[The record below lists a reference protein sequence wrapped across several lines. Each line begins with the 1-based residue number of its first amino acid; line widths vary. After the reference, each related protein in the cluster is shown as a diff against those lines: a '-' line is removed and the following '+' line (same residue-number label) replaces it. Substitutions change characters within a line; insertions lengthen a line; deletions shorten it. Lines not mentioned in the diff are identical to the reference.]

1 MRRIGQRYGFL
12 PIDGRR
18 EDIPFR
24 FRGRISY
31 LCRAVNY
38 LSAENI
44 GKSFGVRTLFSG
56 LTFGIEQGEKVA
68 FVAKNGTGKS
78 TLMKILYGRE
88 QPDTGKVVLRKGIR
102 LGYLE
107 QQPTFDPQQTVQDV
121 IYGGDSPQL
130 QAIARYERAARQG
143 GSHGDDFQAAYEQ
156 MEALGAWDYEV
167 RIRTVLS
174 QLGLDR
180 VEVPCGQMSGG
191 QVRRLALARVLIE
204 EPDLLVLD
212 EPTNHL
218 DIPMVEWLEDYLSK
232 SKVTLFMV
240 THDRWFL
247 DRVCSDILELDEGS
261 LWRYK
266 GTYADFLSKRAERYA
281 AARSA
286 AEKARNLM
294 RTELE
299 WIRRQPQARGTK
311 AKARID
317 SFDELARRAAR
328 RADDRVLT
336 LGINMERLGSKV
348 VELHNVSKSWGK
360 AKMLDRFDY
369 TFRRAERVGVV
380 GDNGTG
386 KSTFLRLVTGELSP
400 DAGKVVVGD
409 TVVFGYYR
417 QSGLEVQPGEKVI
430 DVVRRYG
437 DYLPLSGGRRLSAEQ
452 LLERF
457 LFTRS
462 QQWDYVE
469 KLSGGE
475 LRRLYLCTVLIA
487 NPNFLILDEP
497 TNDLDI
503 LTLTVLEDFL
513 QEYPGVLLVVSHDRY
528 FLDKIVDHLFVF
540 QGDGR
545 VKDFPGTYSEYRQWS
560 RQQAAEQSREQA
572 SGEKPKAARERGPQ
586 KQRLSYRQQ
595 QEYEAI
601 EQELPCLEAEKR
613 QIEAVFSSGETL
625 SPERVNE
632 LSHRMEQ
639 LLARIDTLEM
649 RWLELSEQKGD

>member
-1 MRRIGQRYGFL
+1 M
-12 PIDGRR
+12 P
-18 EDIPFR
+18 
-24 FRGRISY
+24 
-31 LCRAVNY
+31 AVNY

-78 TLMKILYGRE
+78 TLMKILCGRE

-266 GTYADFLSKRAERYA
+266 GTYADFLSKREERYA
-281 AARSA
+281 AALRA
-286 AEKARNLM
+286 AEKARE
-294 RTELE
+294 TA
-299 WIRRQPQARGTK
+299 PQAK
-311 AKARID
+311 
-317 SFDELARRAAR
+317 
-328 RADDRVLT
+328 
-336 LGINMERLGSKV
+336 
-348 VELHNVSKSWGK
+348 KS
-360 AKMLDRFDY
+360 L
-369 TFRRAERVGVV
+369 
-380 GDNGTG
+380 
-386 KSTFLRLVTGELSP
+386 
-400 DAGKVVVGD
+400 DAG
-409 TVVFGYYR
+409 
-417 QSGLEVQPGEKVI
+417 
-430 DVVRRYG
+430 
-437 DYLPLSGGRRLSAEQ
+437 
-452 LLERF
+452 
-457 LFTRS
+457 
-462 QQWDYVE
+462 
-469 KLSGGE
+469 
-475 LRRLYLCTVLIA
+475 LCAVL
-487 NPNFLILDEP
+487 
-497 TNDLDI
+497 
-503 LTLTVLEDFL
+503 
-513 QEYPGVLLVVSHDRY
+513 
-528 FLDKIVDHLFVF
+528 
-540 QGDGR
+540 
-545 VKDFPGTYSEYRQWS
+545 
-560 RQQAAEQSREQA
+560 
-572 SGEKPKAARERGPQ
+572 
-586 KQRLSYRQQ
+586 
-595 QEYEAI
+595 
-601 EQELPCLEAEKR
+601 
-613 QIEAVFSSGETL
+613 
-625 SPERVNE
+625 
-632 LSHRMEQ
+632 
-639 LLARIDTLEM
+639 
-649 RWLELSEQKGD
+649 

>member
-1 MRRIGQRYGFL
+1 M
-12 PIDGRR
+12 P
-18 EDIPFR
+18 
-24 FRGRISY
+24 
-31 LCRAVNY
+31 AVNY

-78 TLMKILYGRE
+78 TLMKILCGRE

-143 GSHGDDFQAAYEQ
+143 GNHGDDFQAAYEQ

-311 AKARID
+311 AKARIE

-360 AKMLDRFDY
+360 AKMLDHFDY

-386 KSTFLRLVTGELSP
+386 KSTFLRLVTGELPP

>member
-1 MRRIGQRYGFL
+1 M
-12 PIDGRR
+12 P
-18 EDIPFR
+18 
-24 FRGRISY
+24 
-31 LCRAVNY
+31 AVNY

-78 TLMKILYGRE
+78 TLMKILCGRE

-266 GTYADFLSKRAERYA
+266 GTYADFLSKREERYA

-348 VELHNVSKSWGK
+348 VELHNVSKSWGQ
-360 AKMLDRFDY
+360 ARMLDRFDY

-386 KSTFLRLVTGELSP
+386 KSTFLRLVTGELPP

-457 LFTRS
+457 LFTRA

-528 FLDKIVDHLFVF
+528 FLDKIVDHIFVF

-560 RQQAAEQSREQA
+560 RQQAAEQPREQA
-572 SGEKPKAARERGPQ
+572 SGEKPKTARERGPQ

-595 QEYEAI
+595 QEYDAI
-601 EQELPCLEAEKR
+601 EQELPCLEAEKQ

-625 SPERVNE
+625 SPDRVNE

-639 LLARIDTLEM
+639 LLERIDTLEM

>member
-1 MRRIGQRYGFL
+1 M
-12 PIDGRR
+12 
-18 EDIPFR
+18 
-24 FRGRISY
+24 
-31 LCRAVNY
+31 NY

-78 TLMKILYGRE
+78 TLMKILCGRE
-88 QPDTGKVVLRKGIR
+88 QPDTGEVVLRKGIR

-121 IYGGDSPQL
+121 IYGGDSPRL
-130 QAIARYERAARQG
+130 QAIARYERAARPG

-180 VEVPCGQMSGG
+180 VEAPCGQMSGG

-247 DRVCSDILELDEGS
+247 DRVCSDILELDEGT

-266 GTYADFLSKRAERYA
+266 GTYADFLSKRAERCA

-348 VELHNVSKSWGK
+348 VELHNVSKSWGQ
-360 AKMLDRFDY
+360 ARMLDRFDY

-386 KSTFLRLVTGELSP
+386 KTTFLRLVTGELPP

-457 LFTRS
+457 LFARA

-540 QGDGR
+540 QGEGR

-560 RQQAAEQSREQA
+560 RQQAAAQPREQA
-572 SGEKPKAARERGPQ
+572 PGEKPKAARERGPQ

-601 EQELPCLEAEKR
+601 EQELPCLEAEKQ
-613 QIEAVFSSGETL
+613 QIEAVFSSGEPL
-625 SPERVNE
+625 SAERVNE

-639 LLARIDTLEM
+639 LLERIDALEM

>member
-1 MRRIGQRYGFL
+1 M
-12 PIDGRR
+12 P
-18 EDIPFR
+18 
-24 FRGRISY
+24 
-31 LCRAVNY
+31 AVNY

-78 TLMKILYGRE
+78 TLMKILCGRE

-143 GSHGDDFQAAYEQ
+143 GNHGDDFQAAYEQ

-360 AKMLDRFDY
+360 AKMLDHFDY
-369 TFRRAERVGVV
+369 TFRRAERVGMV

-386 KSTFLRLVTGELSP
+386 KSTFLRLVTGELPP

>member
-1 MRRIGQRYGFL
+1 M
-12 PIDGRR
+12 P
-18 EDIPFR
+18 
-24 FRGRISY
+24 
-31 LCRAVNY
+31 AVNY

-78 TLMKILYGRE
+78 TLMKILCGRE

-143 GSHGDDFQAAYEQ
+143 GNHGDDFQAAYEQ

-247 DRVCSDILELDEGS
+247 DRVCSDILELAEAS
-261 LWRYK
+261 LWRYN
-266 GTYADFLSKRAERYA
+266 GTYAAFLSKRAERYA
-281 AARSA
+281 AALRA
-286 AEKARNLM
+286 AEKARSLM

-360 AKMLDRFDY
+360 AKMLDHFDY

-540 QGDGR
+540 QGEGR

>member
-1 MRRIGQRYGFL
+1 M
-12 PIDGRR
+12 P
-18 EDIPFR
+18 
-24 FRGRISY
+24 
-31 LCRAVNY
+31 AVNY

-78 TLMKILYGRE
+78 TLMKILCGRE

-143 GSHGDDFQAAYEQ
+143 GNHGDDFQAAYEQ

-360 AKMLDRFDY
+360 AKMLDHFDY

-386 KSTFLRLVTGELSP
+386 KSTFLRLVTGELPP

-457 LFTRS
+457 LFTRA

>member
-1 MRRIGQRYGFL
+1 M
-12 PIDGRR
+12 P
-18 EDIPFR
+18 
-24 FRGRISY
+24 
-31 LCRAVNY
+31 AVNY

-78 TLMKILYGRE
+78 TLMKILCGRE

-143 GSHGDDFQAAYEQ
+143 GNHGDDFQAAYEQ

-360 AKMLDRFDY
+360 AKMLDHFDY

-386 KSTFLRLVTGELSP
+386 KSTFLRLVTGELPP

>member
-1 MRRIGQRYGFL
+1 MFRYIG
-12 PIDGRR
+12 IGRR
-18 EDIPFR
+18 
-24 FRGRISY
+24 
-31 LCRAVNY
+31 
-38 LSAENI
+38 
-44 GKSFGVRTLFSG
+44 
-56 LTFGIEQGEKVA
+56 
-68 FVAKNGTGKS
+68 
-78 TLMKILYGRE
+78 
-88 QPDTGKVVLRKGIR
+88 
-102 LGYLE
+102 
-107 QQPTFDPQQTVQDV
+107 
-121 IYGGDSPQL
+121 
-130 QAIARYERAARQG
+130 
-143 GSHGDDFQAAYEQ
+143 
-156 MEALGAWDYEV
+156 
-167 RIRTVLS
+167 
-174 QLGLDR
+174 
-180 VEVPCGQMSGG
+180 
-191 QVRRLALARVLIE
+191 
-204 EPDLLVLD
+204 
-212 EPTNHL
+212 
-218 DIPMVEWLEDYLSK
+218 
-232 SKVTLFMV
+232 
-240 THDRWFL
+240 
-247 DRVCSDILELDEGS
+247 S

-348 VELHNVSKSWGK
+348 VELHNVTKSWGK

-369 TFRRAERVGVV
+369 TFRRAEPGGGGRRQRHGQIH
-380 GDNGTG
+380 
-386 KSTFLRLVTGELSP
+386 LSP
-400 DAGKVVVGD
+400 
-409 TVVFGYYR
+409 FGYR
-417 QSGLEVQPGEKVI
+417 RTAPRCGES
-430 DVVRRYG
+430 R
-437 DYLPLSGGRRLSAEQ
+437 GGRYRGVRLLPSERSRGAARRKSHRRSTPLRRLSPAFGGSRLSAEQ

-457 LFTRS
+457 LFTRA

-560 RQQAAEQSREQA
+560 RQQTAEQSRAQA
-572 SGEKPKAARERGPQ
+572 SGEKPKAAGSEVRKNNASRIASNRSTRPSNRSFPAWKRKNDRSKPFFPPE
-586 KQRLSYRQQ
+586 K
-595 QEYEAI
+595 
-601 EQELPCLEAEKR
+601 PCHP
-613 QIEAVFSSGETL
+613 SG
-625 SPERVNE
+625 
-632 LSHRMEQ
+632 
-639 LLARIDTLEM
+639 
-649 RWLELSEQKGD
+649 

>member
-1 MRRIGQRYGFL
+1 M
-12 PIDGRR
+12 P
-18 EDIPFR
+18 
-24 FRGRISY
+24 
-31 LCRAVNY
+31 AVNY

-78 TLMKILYGRE
+78 TLMKILCGRE

-143 GSHGDDFQAAYEQ
+143 GNHGDDFQAAYEQ

-281 AARSA
+281 AALRA
-286 AEKARNLM
+286 AEKARSLM

-360 AKMLDRFDY
+360 AKMLDHFDY

-540 QGDGR
+540 QGEGR

>member
-1 MRRIGQRYGFL
+1 M
-12 PIDGRR
+12 P
-18 EDIPFR
+18 
-24 FRGRISY
+24 
-31 LCRAVNY
+31 AVNY

-78 TLMKILYGRE
+78 TLMKILCGRE

-156 MEALGAWDYEV
+156 MEALDAWDYEV

-266 GTYADFLSKRAERYA
+266 GTYADFLSKREERYA

-348 VELHNVSKSWGK
+348 VELHNVSKSWGQ
-360 AKMLDRFDY
+360 ARMLDRFDY

-386 KSTFLRLVTGELSP
+386 KSTFLRLVSGELPP

-457 LFTRS
+457 LFTRA

-528 FLDKIVDHLFVF
+528 FLDKIVDHIFVF

-560 RQQAAEQSREQA
+560 RQQAAEQPREQA

-595 QEYEAI
+595 QEYDAI
-601 EQELPCLEAEKR
+601 EQELPCLEAEKQ

>member
-1 MRRIGQRYGFL
+1 M
-12 PIDGRR
+12 P
-18 EDIPFR
+18 
-24 FRGRISY
+24 
-31 LCRAVNY
+31 AVNY

-78 TLMKILYGRE
+78 TLMKILCGRE

-281 AARSA
+281 AALRA

-348 VELHNVSKSWGK
+348 VELHNVSKSWGQ
-360 AKMLDRFDY
+360 ARMLDRFDY

>member
-1 MRRIGQRYGFL
+1 M
-12 PIDGRR
+12 P
-18 EDIPFR
+18 
-24 FRGRISY
+24 
-31 LCRAVNY
+31 AVNY

-78 TLMKILYGRE
+78 TLMKILCGRE

-143 GSHGDDFQAAYEQ
+143 GNHGDDFQAAYEQ

-360 AKMLDRFDY
+360 AKMLDHFDY

-625 SPERVNE
+625 STERVNE

>member
-1 MRRIGQRYGFL
+1 M
-12 PIDGRR
+12 P
-18 EDIPFR
+18 
-24 FRGRISY
+24 
-31 LCRAVNY
+31 AVNY

-78 TLMKILYGRE
+78 TLMKILCGRE

-143 GSHGDDFQAAYEQ
+143 GNHGDDFQAAYEQ

-281 AARSA
+281 AALRA

-360 AKMLDRFDY
+360 AKMLDHFDY

>member
-1 MRRIGQRYGFL
+1 M
-12 PIDGRR
+12 P
-18 EDIPFR
+18 
-24 FRGRISY
+24 
-31 LCRAVNY
+31 AVNY
-38 LSAENI
+38 FSAENI

-78 TLMKILYGRE
+78 TLMKILCGRE

-266 GTYADFLSKRAERYA
+266 GTYADFLSKRAERYSA
-281 AARSA
+281 ALRA

-360 AKMLDRFDY
+360 AKMLDHFDY

-386 KSTFLRLVTGELSP
+386 KSTFLRLVTGELPP

-560 RQQAAEQSREQA
+560 RQQAAEHPREQA

>member
-1 MRRIGQRYGFL
+1 M
-12 PIDGRR
+12 P
-18 EDIPFR
+18 
-24 FRGRISY
+24 
-31 LCRAVNY
+31 AVNY

-78 TLMKILYGRE
+78 TLMKILCGRE

-143 GSHGDDFQAAYEQ
+143 GNHGDDFQAAYEQ

-281 AARSA
+281 AALRA

-360 AKMLDRFDY
+360 AKMLDHFDY

-560 RQQAAEQSREQA
+560 RQQAAKQSREQA

>member
-1 MRRIGQRYGFL
+1 M
-12 PIDGRR
+12 P
-18 EDIPFR
+18 
-24 FRGRISY
+24 
-31 LCRAVNY
+31 AVNY

-78 TLMKILYGRE
+78 TLMKILCGRE

-121 IYGGDSPQL
+121 IYGGDSPHL
-130 QAIARYERAARQG
+130 QAIARYERVARQR

-266 GTYADFLSKRAERYA
+266 GTYADFLSKREERYA

-348 VELHNVSKSWGK
+348 VELHNVSKSWGQ
-360 AKMLDRFDY
+360 ARMLDRFDY

-386 KSTFLRLVTGELSP
+386 KSTFLRLVTGELPP

-457 LFTRS
+457 LFTRA

-528 FLDKIVDHLFVF
+528 FLDKIVDHIFVF

-560 RQQAAEQSREQA
+560 RQQAAEQPREQA

-595 QEYEAI
+595 QEYDAI
-601 EQELPCLEAEKR
+601 EQELPCLEAEKQ

-625 SPERVNE
+625 SPDRVNE

>member
-1 MRRIGQRYGFL
+1 MTKVRFSSHRWAAGGHSFSVSGQDFVPL
-12 PIDGRR
+12 P
-18 EDIPFR
+18 
-24 FRGRISY
+24 
-31 LCRAVNY
+31 AVNY

-78 TLMKILYGRE
+78 TLMKILCGRE

-143 GSHGDDFQAAYEQ
+143 GNHGDDFQAAYEQ

-360 AKMLDRFDY
+360 AKMLDHFDY

>member
-1 MRRIGQRYGFL
+1 M
-12 PIDGRR
+12 P
-18 EDIPFR
+18 
-24 FRGRISY
+24 
-31 LCRAVNY
+31 AVNY

-78 TLMKILYGRE
+78 TLMKILCGRE

-143 GSHGDDFQAAYEQ
+143 GNHGDDFQAAYEQ

-311 AKARID
+311 TKARID

-360 AKMLDRFDY
+360 AKMLDHFDY

-572 SGEKPKAARERGPQ
+572 SGEKPKAAWERGPQ

>member
-1 MRRIGQRYGFL
+1 M
-12 PIDGRR
+12 P
-18 EDIPFR
+18 
-24 FRGRISY
+24 
-31 LCRAVNY
+31 AVNY

-78 TLMKILYGRE
+78 TLMKILCGRE

-266 GTYADFLSKRAERYA
+266 GTYADFLSKRAERYSA
-281 AARSA
+281 ALRA

-360 AKMLDRFDY
+360 AKMLDHFDY

-386 KSTFLRLVTGELSP
+386 KSTFLRLVTGELPP

-560 RQQAAEQSREQA
+560 RQQAAEHPREQA

>member
-1 MRRIGQRYGFL
+1 M
-12 PIDGRR
+12 P
-18 EDIPFR
+18 
-24 FRGRISY
+24 
-31 LCRAVNY
+31 AVNY

-78 TLMKILYGRE
+78 TLMKILCGRE

-143 GSHGDDFQAAYEQ
+143 GNHGDDFQAAYEQ

-311 AKARID
+311 TKARID

-360 AKMLDRFDY
+360 AKMLDHFDY

>member
-1 MRRIGQRYGFL
+1 M
-12 PIDGRR
+12 P
-18 EDIPFR
+18 
-24 FRGRISY
+24 
-31 LCRAVNY
+31 AVNY

-78 TLMKILYGRE
+78 TLMKILCGRE

-143 GSHGDDFQAAYEQ
+143 GNHGDDFQAAYEQ

-360 AKMLDRFDY
+360 AKMLDHFDY

-386 KSTFLRLVTGELSP
+386 KSTILRLVTGELSP

-540 QGDGR
+540 QGEGR

>member
-1 MRRIGQRYGFL
+1 M
-12 PIDGRR
+12 P
-18 EDIPFR
+18 
-24 FRGRISY
+24 
-31 LCRAVNY
+31 AVNY
-38 LSAENI
+38 FSAENI

-78 TLMKILYGRE
+78 TLMKILCGRE

-299 WIRRQPQARGTK
+299 WIRRQPQARGSK

-360 AKMLDRFDY
+360 AKMLDHFDY

-586 KQRLSYRQQ
+586 KQRLSSRQQ

>member
-1 MRRIGQRYGFL
+1 M
-12 PIDGRR
+12 P
-18 EDIPFR
+18 
-24 FRGRISY
+24 
-31 LCRAVNY
+31 AVNY

-78 TLMKILYGRE
+78 TLMKILCGRE

-143 GSHGDDFQAAYEQ
+143 GSHGNDFQAAYEQ

-369 TFRRAERVGVV
+369 TFRRAERVGGV

>member
-1 MRRIGQRYGFL
+1 M
-12 PIDGRR
+12 P
-18 EDIPFR
+18 
-24 FRGRISY
+24 
-31 LCRAVNY
+31 AVNY

-78 TLMKILYGRE
+78 TLMKILCGRE

-266 GTYADFLSKRAERYA
+266 GTYADFLSKREERYA
-281 AARSA
+281 AALRA

-348 VELHNVSKSWGK
+348 VELHNVSKSWG
-360 AKMLDRFDY
+360 AARMLDRFDY

-386 KSTFLRLVTGELSP
+386 KSTFLRLVTGELPP

-430 DVVRRYG
+430 DVVRCYG

-457 LFTRS
+457 LFTRA

-528 FLDKIVDHLFVF
+528 FLDKIVDHIFVF

-560 RQQAAEQSREQA
+560 RQQAAEQPREQA

-595 QEYEAI
+595 QEYDAI
-601 EQELPCLEAEKR
+601 EQELPCLETEKQ

-639 LLARIDTLEM
+639 LLERIDTLEM

>member
-1 MRRIGQRYGFL
+1 M
-12 PIDGRR
+12 P
-18 EDIPFR
+18 
-24 FRGRISY
+24 
-31 LCRAVNY
+31 AVNY

-78 TLMKILYGRE
+78 TLMKILCGRE

-143 GSHGDDFQAAYEQ
+143 GNHGDDFQAAYEQ

-311 AKARID
+311 AKARIE

-328 RADDRVLT
+328 RADDRGLT

-360 AKMLDRFDY
+360 AKMLDHFDY

-386 KSTFLRLVTGELSP
+386 KSTFLRLVTGELPP

>member
-1 MRRIGQRYGFL
+1 M
-12 PIDGRR
+12 
-18 EDIPFR
+18 
-24 FRGRISY
+24 
-31 LCRAVNY
+31 NY

-78 TLMKILYGRE
+78 TLMKILCGRE

-266 GTYADFLSKRAERYA
+266 GTYADFLSKRAERYSA
-281 AARSA
+281 ALRA

-360 AKMLDRFDY
+360 AKMLDHFDY

-386 KSTFLRLVTGELSP
+386 KSTFLRLVTGELPP

-560 RQQAAEQSREQA
+560 RQQAAEHPREQA

>member
-1 MRRIGQRYGFL
+1 M
-12 PIDGRR
+12 
-18 EDIPFR
+18 
-24 FRGRISY
+24 
-31 LCRAVNY
+31 NY
-38 LSAENI
+38 LSVEDI

-56 LTFGIEQGEKVA
+56 LTFGIDQGEKVA

-78 TLMKILYGRE
+78 TLMEILAGRR
-88 QPDTGKVVLRKGIR
+88 QPDTGRVVLRKGIR
-102 LGYLE
+102 MGYLE
-107 QQPTFDPQQTVQDV
+107 QQPSFPAQASVADV
-121 IYGGDSPQL
+121 VYGGDSPQL
-130 QAIARYERAARQG
+130 RAIARYERAVHDPAFA
-143 GSHGDDFQAAYEQ
+143 DDFQAAYEQ
-156 MEALGAWDYEV
+156 MDQLGAWEYEV
-167 RIRTVLS
+167 RIRTILS
-174 QLGLDR
+174 QLGLDK
-180 VEVPCGQMSGG
+180 VEAPCGRMSGG
-191 QVRRLALARVLIE
+191 QVRRLALARVLIG
-204 EPDLLVLD
+204 EPDLLILD

-247 DRVCSDILELDEGS
+247 DRVCSDILELDQGS

-266 GTYADFLSKRAERYA
+266 GSYAYFLQKREERFS

-317 SFDELARRAAR
+317 SFEQLRQRAVS
-328 RADDRVLT
+328 RADERALT

-348 VELHNVSKSWGK
+348 VEMHNVSLSWGE
-360 AKMLDRFDY
+360 ARMLDHFDY
-369 TFRRAERVGVV
+369 TFRRAERVGIV

-386 KSTFLRLVTGELSP
+386 KSTFLRLVTGELTP

-409 TVVFGYYR
+409 TVVFGYYS
-417 QSGLEVQPGEKVI
+417 QGGIQVHPGEKVI
-430 DVVRRYG
+430 DIVRKYG
-437 DYLPLSGGRRLSAEQ
+437 DYLPLCGGRKLSAEQ

-503 LTLTVLEDFL
+503 ITLTVLEEFL

-528 FLDKIVDHLFVF
+528 FMDKIVDHIFVF
-540 QGDGR
+540 QGDGQ
-545 VKDFPGTYSEYRQWS
+545 VKDFPGTYSEYRQWVRSALAPDRTGQPDASPEKSSS
-560 RQQAAEQSREQA
+560 RALRD
-572 SGEKPKAARERGPQ
+572 RGPQ
-586 KQRLSYRQQ
+586 KPRLTYRET
-595 QEYEAI
+595 QEYQAI
-601 EQELPCLEAEKR
+601 EQELPLLEAEKKS
-613 QIEAVFSSGETL
+613 IEEVFSSGETL
-625 SPERVNE
+625 SSERVNE
-632 LSHRMEQ
+632 LSARMEQ
-639 LLARIDTLEM
+639 LLTRLDELEM
-649 RWLELSEQKGD
+649 RWLELSERKGD

>member
-1 MRRIGQRYGFL
+1 M
-12 PIDGRR
+12 P
-18 EDIPFR
+18 
-24 FRGRISY
+24 
-31 LCRAVNY
+31 AVNY

-78 TLMKILYGRE
+78 TLMKILCGRE

-143 GSHGDDFQAAYEQ
+143 GNHGDDFQAAYEQ

-360 AKMLDRFDY
+360 AKMLDHFDY

-560 RQQAAEQSREQA
+560 RQQACRAVPRTGFGRKTESRPGARSAKTTPLVSPAAGVRGHRTGA
-572 SGEKPKAARERGPQ
+572 SLPGSGKTTDRSRFFLRRNPVARAGERTLPSDGTIARTHRHLGNALAGTFGA
-586 KQRLSYRQQ
+586 KRRLSD
-595 QEYEAI
+595 
-601 EQELPCLEAEKR
+601 
-613 QIEAVFSSGETL
+613 
-625 SPERVNE
+625 
-632 LSHRMEQ
+632 
-639 LLARIDTLEM
+639 RIVCIA
-649 RWLELSEQKGD
+649 

>member
-1 MRRIGQRYGFL
+1 M
-12 PIDGRR
+12 P
-18 EDIPFR
+18 
-24 FRGRISY
+24 
-31 LCRAVNY
+31 AVNY

-78 TLMKILYGRE
+78 TLMKILCGRE

-143 GSHGDDFQAAYEQ
+143 GNHGDDFQAAYEQ

-174 QLGLDR
+174 QLRLDR

-281 AARSA
+281 AALRA

-360 AKMLDRFDY
+360 AKMLDHFDY

>member
-1 MRRIGQRYGFL
+1 M
-12 PIDGRR
+12 
-18 EDIPFR
+18 
-24 FRGRISY
+24 
-31 LCRAVNY
+31 NY

-78 TLMKILYGRE
+78 TLMKILCGRE

-143 GSHGDDFQAAYEQ
+143 GNHGDDFQAAYEQ

-281 AARSA
+281 AALRA
-286 AEKARNLM
+286 AEKARSLM

-360 AKMLDRFDY
+360 AKMLDHFDY

-540 QGDGR
+540 QGEGR